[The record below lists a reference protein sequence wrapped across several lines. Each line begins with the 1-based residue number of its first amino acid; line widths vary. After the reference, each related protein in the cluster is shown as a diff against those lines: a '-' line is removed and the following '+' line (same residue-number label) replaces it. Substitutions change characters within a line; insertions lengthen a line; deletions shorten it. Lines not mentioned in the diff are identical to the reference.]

1 MADDRIFQRDNVN
14 AEFADA
20 DVVLVVDAN
29 DMVNP
34 AADTDKTS
42 SILGMPVLNVDVVK
56 KVYVVKRSEGKG
68 YAGIV
73 NAVLCRQLQR
83 GPQRCLGGAAEEI

>member
-42 SILGMPVLNVDVVK
+42 SILGMPVLNV
-56 KVYVVKRSEGKG
+56 
-68 YAGIV
+68 
-73 NAVLCRQLQR
+73 
-83 GPQRCLGGAAEEI
+83 CLLYTSPSPRD